1 MKRLFSLVVLIFLS
15 MSVFAQDRY
24 YEQRVSQFDSL
35 PVHAN
40 SLVFLGD
47 GLTNGC
53 EWHEVFCNR
62 HIKNRGITGDRSS
75 WIVNRLDTIVGGR
88 PKKIF
93 LMVGI
98 NDLRHGVAPREIVS
112 NISKLLKRF
121 EKESPWTRIFVQ
133 SLLPTNPEGATP
145 TDKELDLKSLID
157 ETNRLL
163 EAECAERRNI
173 LYIDVHSALA
183 DEEGLLDKRL
193 TNDGLHLNG
202 AGYMAWKVVIEKH
215 VK

>member
-1 MKRLFSLVVLIFLS
+1 MKRILTLVILLFAT
-15 MSVFAQDRY
+15 MSVMAQSQY
-24 YEQRVSQFDSL
+24 YGQRVSQFEVL
-35 PVHAN
+35 PVHSN

-47 GLTNGC
+47 DLVNGC

-75 WIVNRLDTIVGGR
+75 WLVNRLDTIIGGR

-98 NDLRHGVAPREIVS
+98 NDLTHGVAPREIAS
-112 NISKLLKRF
+112 NIDRVIKRF
-121 EKESPWTRIFVQ
+121 EKESPWTRIFVH
-133 SLLPTNPEGATP
+133 SLLPTNPDISKPASR
-145 TDKELDLKSLID
+145 ELDLKDLIA
-157 ETNRLL
+157 ETNRMIEVLC
-163 EAECAERRNI
+163 EERKNV
-173 LYIDVHSALA
+173 LYIDVYSALSDA
-183 DEEGLLDKRL
+183 QGLLDPKF

-202 AGYMAWKVVIEKH
+202 EGYLEWKTVIEKH